1 MKLTVLSN
9 YLKVKGFCI
18 FLSNHVYY
26 ITNHVWCCGCISQ
39 QRDTLMSVVSAGK
52 TECSQNN
59 GTKRKYIKM
68 FPFYFFY
75 TVELFLIW

>member
-9 YLKVKGFCI
+9 YFKVKGFCI
-18 FLSNHVYY
+18 FLSNRILYY
-26 ITNHVWCCGCISQ
+26 QPCLMLWLYISTT
-39 QRDTLMSVVSAGK
+39 RYTLMSVVSAGK

-68 FPFYFFY
+68 FHFYFFY
-75 TVELFLIW
+75 TVELFLI